1 MATLRGLG
9 NELLGRRRLGP
20 PADAVTT
27 DRTGDQQHQMRN
39 DEASREMDATVR
51 YSILGTVRAMRGDT
65 EIDLGPPKRLALLA
79 LLLLRAPGPL
89 TLSEAVDILWDD
101 EPPSSAANVV
111 HRHIGALRRTL
122 EPQLRSRTHAAHL
135 VRAADGYRL
144 LVDTSTS
151 DLLRFRDLRAQAQ
164 IAVKG
169 GAPAQAAQ
177 DFVEA
182 LRLWRGP
189 VVAAGTTVARH
200 PVFTSV
206 GHEFVATVKEAADA
220 VLTAA
225 PALTEEVLT
234 VLRRAVDSHPFD
246 EALHSRL
253 IAALAVTGRQAE
265 ALQQFESIREAL
277 AEELGV
283 EPGPELRAAQQH
295 LLQRRVSP
303 DPDTPAPRPVE
314 ADRPTQLP
322 ADCVPFA
329 GRRQALSQCLELLP
343 LKGESQP
350 PTMTAAICGMAGV
363 GKTTLAVHWG
373 HMVADHFPDGQ
384 IYVDLQGH
392 RAAQSPLD
400 PAEAIA
406 EVLRAL
412 GVENDRSHS
421 SAAALAAAYRS
432 ALGGRRLLLVLD
444 DAEDCEQVRPLLPAT
459 PGCLAIVTSRRRLEG
474 LAVTDNARLIT
485 LDPMTREEGLE
496 LLDRRLGTDRIRA
509 EHAAAVEVVELCGG
523 LPLAL
528 AVAATR
534 ALVQPHFPLAS
545 LAARLQDTDD
555 CLDALSSRDA
565 RTNTR
570 SSFHRSYEA
579 LSSSAAR
586 LFRLLSLHPSRDITM
601 PAAAS
606 LAGTDLRGTRQDL
619 AELMDHH
626 LLVELSAGRYTC
638 HELLRTYARELS
650 SLLDAATV
658 RSEALSRMFEHYLYS
673 ADAATALLA
682 PHRATVTLPP
692 PRPGV
697 RPQRFGGAADAAEWI
712 VAEQYLL
719 PELVRSIGHYPRG
732 ETCRRRLTSALE
744 MCLDSTRF

>member
-1 MATLRGLG
+1 
-9 NELLGRRRLGP
+9 
-20 PADAVTT
+20 
-27 DRTGDQQHQMRN
+27 
-39 DEASREMDATVR
+39 
-51 YSILGTVRAMRGDT
+51 MRGET

-89 TLSEAVDILWDD
+89 TLSEAVDILWDE
-101 EPPSSAANVV
+101 EPPTSAVNVV

-122 EPQLRSRTHAAHL
+122 EPELRSRTDAEHL

-144 LVDTSTS
+144 LADTSTS
-151 DLLRFRDLRAQAQ
+151 DLLRFRDLRAEAQ
-164 IAVKG
+164 LAVRG
-169 GAPAQAAQ
+169 GAPAQAAA

-189 VVAAGTTVARH
+189 VVAAGSSVARH
-200 PVFTSV
+200 PAFTSV

-234 VLRRAVDSHPFD
+234 MLRRAVESHPFD
-246 EALHSRL
+246 EALHSRV
-253 IAALAVTGRQAE
+253 IAALAATGRQAE
-265 ALQQFESIREAL
+265 ALQQFETIRGAL

-295 LLQRRVSP
+295 LLHRRVSRA
-303 DPDTPAPRPVE
+303 PDTPPPRPTE
-314 ADRPTQLP
+314 AGRPAQLP
-322 ADCVPFA
+322 ADCASFA
-329 GRRQALSQCLELLP
+329 GRRQTLSQCLELLP
-343 LKGESQP
+343 LKGESRP
-350 PTMTAAICGMAGV
+350 PMTTAAICGMAGV

-392 RAAQSPLD
+392 HASQPPLD

-406 EVLRAL
+406 EVLGAL
-412 GVENDRSHS
+412 GVEHDRSHS

-432 ALGGRRLLLVLD
+432 ALDGRRLLLVLD
-444 DAEDCEQVRPLLPAT
+444 DAEDSEQVRPLLPAT

-474 LAVTDNARLIT
+474 LAVTDNARIIT
-485 LDPMTREEGLE
+485 LDPMTHEEGLE
-496 LLDRRLGTDRIRA
+496 LLDRRLGTARTRA
-509 EHAAAVEVVELCGG
+509 EHAAAEEIVELCGG

-528 AVAATR
+528 AVAGTR
-534 ALVQPHFPLAS
+534 ALVQPRFPLAS
-545 LAARLQDTDD
+545 LAARLQDADD
-555 CLDALSSRDA
+555 CLDVLSGRDA
-565 RTNTR
+565 RTDIR

-586 LFRLLSLHPSRDITM
+586 LFRLLGLHPTRDITL

-606 LAGTDLRGTRQDL
+606 LAGTDPRGTRQDV

-626 LLVELSAGRYTC
+626 LLVELAAGRYTC

-650 SLLDAATV
+650 SLLDSPTV
-658 RSEALSRMFEHYLYS
+658 RSEALARMFEHYLHS
-673 ADAATALLA
+673 ANAATALLA
-682 PHRATVTLPP
+682 PHGSSVILPP

-697 RPQRFGGAADAAEWI
+697 RPQEFGERADAAEWI
-712 VAEQYLL
+712 VSEQYLL
-719 PELVRSIGHYPRG
+719 PELVRAIGHDPRG
-732 ETCRRRLTSALE
+732 ETFRRQLISTLE
-744 MCLDSTRF
+744 MCLHSTGF

>member
-1 MATLRGLG
+1 
-9 NELLGRRRLGP
+9 
-20 PADAVTT
+20 
-27 DRTGDQQHQMRN
+27 MRN
-39 DEASREMDATVR
+39 NEASREMDATVR
-51 YSILGTVRAMRGDT
+51 YSILGTVRAMRGNT

-89 TLSEAVDILWDD
+89 TLGEAVDILWDD
-101 EPPSSAANVV
+101 EPPTSAVNVV

-122 EPQLRSRTHAAHL
+122 EPQLRSRTHAEHL

-164 IAVKG
+164 LAVRH
-169 GAPAQAAQ
+169 GATAQAAQ

-182 LRLWRGP
+182 LRLWRVP
-189 VVAAGTTVARH
+189 VVAIGTTVARH

-234 VLRRAVDSHPFD
+234 VLRQAVENHPFD

-253 IAALAVTGRQAE
+253 IAALSVTGRQAE
-265 ALQQFESIREAL
+265 ALRQFEAIRGAL

-295 LLQRRVSP
+295 LLQRRVP
-303 DPDTPAPRPVE
+303 QHPVAPVPQPPR
-314 ADRPTQLP
+314 ADRPAQLP
-322 ADCVPFA
+322 ADCLSFT
-329 GRRQALSQCLELLP
+329 GRRQPLSQCLELLP
-343 LKGESQP
+343 LQGEGRS
-350 PTMTAAICGMAGV
+350 PTMTAVLCGMAGV

-373 HMVADHFPDGQ
+373 HLVADHFPDGQ

-392 RAAQSPLD
+392 HSSRAPLD
-400 PAEAIA
+400 PAEVIV
-406 EVLRAL
+406 EVLGAL
-412 GVENDRSHS
+412 GVESGGPHT
-421 SAAALAAAYRS
+421 SAAALAAAYRT

-444 DAEDCEQVRPLLPAT
+444 DAEDCEQVRPLLSAA
-459 PGCLAIVTSRRRLEG
+459 PGCLAVVTSRRRLEG
-474 LAVTDNARLIT
+474 LVVTDNARIIT

-496 LLDRRLGTDRIRA
+496 LLDRRLGTDRTRS
-509 EHAAAVEVVELCGG
+509 EHAAAVEIVELCGG

-534 ALVQPHFPLAS
+534 TLLRPCLPLAS
-545 LAARLQDTDD
+545 LAARLKDTDD
-555 CLDALSSRDA
+555 CLDVLSGRDG

-570 SSFHRSYEA
+570 GAFHSSYEA

-586 LFRLLSLHPSRDITM
+586 LFRLLSLHPSRDITL

-606 LAGTDLRGTRQDL
+606 LAGTDPRRTRRDV
-619 AELMDHH
+619 AELMDHC
-626 LLVELSAGRYTC
+626 LLVELTPGRYTC

-650 SLLDAATV
+650 SLLDSPGM
-658 RSEALSRMFEHYLYS
+658 RSESLSRMFEHYLYS

-682 PHRATVTLPP
+682 PHRSAIILPP

-697 RPQRFGGAADAAEWI
+697 RPQRFAGHADAAEWI

-719 PELVRSIGHYPRG
+719 PEIVRSISHYPRG
-732 ETCRRRLTSALE
+732 EAFRRQLTSALE
-744 MCLDSTRF
+744 TCLDSTGH

>member
-1 MATLRGLG
+1 
-9 NELLGRRRLGP
+9 
-20 PADAVTT
+20 
-27 DRTGDQQHQMRN
+27 
-39 DEASREMDATVR
+39 
-51 YSILGTVRAMRGDT
+51 MRGDT

-89 TLSEAVDILWDD
+89 TLSEAVDILWDE
-101 EPPSSAANVV
+101 EPPVSAVNVV

-122 EPQLRSRTHAAHL
+122 EPELRSRTHAEHL
-135 VRAADGYRL
+135 VRASDGYRL

-164 IAVKG
+164 LAVRG
-169 GAPAQAAQ
+169 GAPAQAAE

-189 VVAAGTTVARH
+189 VVAAGTSVARH

-234 VLRRAVDSHPFD
+234 MLRRAVESHPFD
-246 EALHSRL
+246 EALHSRV
-253 IAALAVTGRQAE
+253 IAALAATGRQAE
-265 ALQQFESIREAL
+265 ALQQFETIRDAL

-295 LLQRRVSP
+295 LLQRRVSRA
-303 DPDTPAPRPVE
+303 PDTPPPRPTE
-314 ADRPTQLP
+314 AERPAQLP
-322 ADCVPFA
+322 ADCASFA
-329 GRRQALSQCLELLP
+329 GRRQTLSQCLELLP
-343 LKGESQP
+343 LKGESRP

-392 RAAQSPLD
+392 HPSRPPLD

-406 EVLRAL
+406 EVLGAL
-412 GVENDRSHS
+412 GVEHDRSHS

-432 ALGGRRLLLVLD
+432 ALDGHRLLLVLD
-444 DAEDCEQVRPLLPAT
+444 DAEDSEQVRPLLPAT

-474 LAVTDNARLIT
+474 LAVTDNARIIT

-509 EHAAAVEVVELCGG
+509 EHEAAEEIVELCGG

-528 AVAATR
+528 AVAGTR
-534 ALVQPHFPLAS
+534 ALVQPQFPLAS
-545 LAARLQDTDD
+545 LAARLQDADD

-565 RTNTR
+565 RTNIR

-586 LFRLLSLHPSRDITM
+586 LFRLLGLHPTRDITL

-606 LAGTDLRGTRQDL
+606 LTGTDPRSTRQDV

-626 LLVELSAGRYTC
+626 LLVELTAGRYTC
-638 HELLRTYARELS
+638 HELLRAYARELS
-650 SLLDAATV
+650 SLLDSPTV
-658 RSEALSRMFEHYLYS
+658 RSEALARMFEHYLYS
-673 ADAATALLA
+673 ANAATALLA
-682 PHRATVTLPP
+682 PHCGTVILPP

-697 RPQRFGGAADAAEWI
+697 RPQEFGERADAAEWI

-719 PELVRSIGHYPRG
+719 PELVRAIGHDPRG
-732 ETCRRRLTSALE
+732 ETFRRQLTSALE
-744 MCLDSTRF
+744 MCLHSTGF

>member
-1 MATLRGLG
+1 
-9 NELLGRRRLGP
+9 
-20 PADAVTT
+20 
-27 DRTGDQQHQMRN
+27 MRN
-39 DEASREMDATVR
+39 SEASREMDATVR
-51 YSILGTVRAMRGDT
+51 YSILGTVRAIRGDT

-101 EPPSSAANVV
+101 EPPTSAVNVV

-122 EPQLRSRTHAAHL
+122 EPQLRNRTNAAHL

-164 IAVKG
+164 LAVKA

-177 DFVEA
+177 DFIEA
-182 LRLWRGP
+182 LRLWRVP

-234 VLRRAVDSHPFD
+234 VLRRAVESHPFD
-246 EALHSRL
+246 EALHSRV

-265 ALQQFESIREAL
+265 ALQQFESIRQAL

-295 LLQRRVSP
+295 LLQRRVSRC
-303 DPDTPAPRPVE
+303 PDTPASRPVE
-314 ADRPTQLP
+314 TGKPTQLP
-322 ADCVPFA
+322 ADCVSFA
-329 GRRQALSQCLELLP
+329 GRQQALSQCLELLP
-343 LKGESQP
+343 LKGESRP

-373 HMVADHFPDGQ
+373 HMVAGHFPDGQ

-392 RAAQSPLD
+392 RASQSPLG

-406 EVLRAL
+406 EVLGAL

-474 LAVTDNARLIT
+474 LAVTDNARIIT

-509 EHAAAVEVVELCGG
+509 EHTAAEEVVELCGG

-528 AVAATR
+528 AVAAAR
-534 ALVQPHFPLAS
+534 ALVRPHFRLAS
-545 LAARLQDTDD
+545 LTARLQDTED

-570 SSFHRSYEA
+570 SSFNRSYES

-606 LAGTDLRGTRQDL
+606 LSGTNLRATRKDM
-619 AELMDHH
+619 AELMDHY

-638 HELLRTYARELS
+638 HELLRTYAGELS
-650 SLLDAATV
+650 SFLDSSGA

-682 PHRATVTLPP
+682 PHRTTVILPP

-697 RPQRFGGAADAAEWI
+697 QPQRFSGPANAAEWI

-719 PELVRSIGHYPRG
+719 PELVRTVSHHPRG
-732 ETCRRRLTSALE
+732 ETFRRRLTSALE
-744 MCLDSTRF
+744 TCLDSTGF

>member
-1 MATLRGLG
+1 
-9 NELLGRRRLGP
+9 
-20 PADAVTT
+20 
-27 DRTGDQQHQMRN
+27 MRN
-39 DEASREMDATVR
+39 SEASREMDATVR
-51 YSILGTVRAMRGDT
+51 YSILGTVRAIRGNT

-101 EPPSSAANVV
+101 EPPTSAVNVV

-122 EPQLRSRTHAAHL
+122 EPDLRSRTNGEHL
-135 VRAADGYRL
+135 VRAAGGYRL

-164 IAVKG
+164 LAVKG

-189 VVAAGTTVARH
+189 VVAAGTSVARH

-225 PALTEEVLT
+225 PALTEEVLA
-234 VLRRAVDSHPFD
+234 VLRHAVDSHPFD

-253 IAALAVTGRQAE
+253 IGALAVTGRQAE
-265 ALQQFESIREAL
+265 ALRQFENIRGAL

-295 LLQRRVSP
+295 LLQRRVP
-303 DPDTPAPRPVE
+303 RDPVAAASRARE
-314 ADRPTQLP
+314 ADGPAQLP
-322 ADCVPFA
+322 ADCVSFA
-329 GRRQALSQCLELLP
+329 GRQQALDQCLELLP
-343 LKGESQP
+343 LEGESRP

-392 RAAQSPLD
+392 HTSRSPLD
-400 PAEAIA
+400 PAEAIT
-406 EVLRAL
+406 EVLGAL
-412 GVENDRSHS
+412 GVKSDRSHS

-432 ALGGRRLLLVLD
+432 ALSGRRLLLVLD
-444 DAEDCEQVRPLLPAT
+444 DAVDCEQVRPLLPAT
-459 PGCLAIVTSRRRLEG
+459 PGCLAVVTSRRQMEG
-474 LAVTDNARLIT
+474 LAVTDNARIIT
-485 LDPMTREEGLE
+485 LEPMTREEGLE
-496 LLDRRLGTDRIRA
+496 LLDRRLGTGRIRA
-509 EHAAAVEVVELCGG
+509 EYAAAMEIVELCGG

-534 ALVQPHFPLAS
+534 TLLQPHFPLAS
-545 LAARLQDTDD
+545 LAARLKDTDD
-555 CLDALSSRDA
+555 CLDALSGRDA

-570 SSFHRSYEA
+570 SSFHSSYDA
-579 LSSSAAR
+579 LGSSAAR
-586 LFRLLSLHPSRDITM
+586 LFRLLSLHPSRDITVQ
-601 PAAAS
+601 AAAS
-606 LAGTDLRGTRQDL
+606 LAGTDLRRTRQDV
-619 AELMDHH
+619 AELMDRC
-626 LLVELSAGRYTC
+626 LLVELAAGRYTC

-650 SLLDAATV
+650 SLLDSQTV
-658 RSEALSRMFEHYLYS
+658 RSEAVARMFEHYLYS

-682 PHRATVTLPP
+682 PHRSTVILPP

-697 RPQRFGGAADAAEWI
+697 RPQWFAGRTDAAEWI

-719 PELVRSIGHYPRG
+719 PELVRSISSHHPRG
-732 ETCRRRLTSALE
+732 EAFRRQLTSALE
-744 MCLDSTRF
+744 TCLDSTRF

>member
-1 MATLRGLG
+1 M
-9 NELLGRRRLGP
+9 
-20 PADAVTT
+20 TT
-27 DRTGDQQHQMRN
+27 DRTGDQQHQKRN
-39 DEASREMDATVR
+39 SEASREMDATVR
-51 YSILGTVRAMRGDT
+51 YSVLGTVQAKRGDT

-101 EPPSSAANVV
+101 EPPTSAVNVV

-122 EPQLRSRTHAAHL
+122 EPQLRSRTNATHL

-144 LVDTSTS
+144 LADTSTS

-164 IAVKG
+164 LAVRAG
-169 GAPAQAAQ
+169 TPAQAAE
-177 DFVEA
+177 DYVEA

-189 VVAAGTTVARH
+189 AVAAGTTVARH

-225 PALTEEVLT
+225 PTLTEEVLT
-234 VLRRAVDSHPFD
+234 VLRRAVQSHPFD
-246 EALHSRL
+246 EALHSRV
-253 IAALAVTGRQAE
+253 IAALAATGRQAE
-265 ALQQFESIREAL
+265 ALQQFERIRGAL

-295 LLQRRVSP
+295 LLQRAVSRGQAGAAAGLLEAGR
-303 DPDTPAPRPVE
+303 PA
-314 ADRPTQLP
+314 QLP
-322 ADCVPFA
+322 ADCVSFA
-329 GRRQALSQCLELLP
+329 GRQEALSQCLKLLP
-343 LKGESQP
+343 LQGECRQP
-350 PTMTAAICGMAGV
+350 TTTAAICGMAGV

-373 HMVADHFPDGQ
+373 HLVAEHFPDGQ
-384 IYVDLQGH
+384 IHVDLQGH
-392 RAAQSPLD
+392 HSSLPPLD
-400 PAEAIA
+400 PAAAIA
-406 EVLRAL
+406 EVLGAL
-412 GVENDRSHS
+412 GVETDRSHS

-444 DAEDCEQVRPLLPAT
+444 DAEDCEQVRPLLPAA
-459 PGCLAIVTSRRRLEG
+459 PGCLAIITSRRRLEG
-474 LAVTDNARLIT
+474 LAVTDNARIIT

-509 EHAAAVEVVELCGG
+509 EHAAAVEIVELCGG

-528 AVAATR
+528 AVAATQ
-534 ALVQPHFPLAS
+534 ALVQPRFPLAS
-545 LAARLQDTDD
+545 LAARLQNADD
-555 CLDALSSRDA
+555 CLDVLSGRDT

-570 SSFHRSYEA
+570 SSFHRSYES
-579 LSSSAAR
+579 LGSSAAR
-586 LFRLLSLHPSRDITM
+586 LFRLLSLHPSRDITL

-606 LAGTDLRGTRQDL
+606 LAGTGLRRTRQDM

-626 LLVELSAGRYTC
+626 LLVELTAGRYTC
-638 HELLRTYARELS
+638 HELLRACARELS
-650 SLLDAATV
+650 SLLDAPTV
-658 RSEALSRMFEHYLYS
+658 RSEGLSRMFEHYLYS
-673 ADAATALLA
+673 ADAATELLA
-682 PHRATVTLPP
+682 PHRTTVVLPP

-697 RPQRFGGAADAAEWI
+697 RPQSFSGPAEAAEWI

-719 PELVRSIGHYPRG
+719 PELVRSLSHSPRG
-732 ETCRRRLTSALE
+732 ETFRRRLTSALE
-744 MCLDSTRF
+744 MCLDSTGP